1 MSAGH
6 SNFMRRIRRRAVVL
20 ILSSVIAVTG
30 CGVPDNIHGKSSAN
44 SPPVITEYY
53 PQSASITAYNGE
65 ALNFWI
71 KAQDPDN
78 DILVY
83 TWQLNG
89 ADVSNGTYYNFTVNI
104 SQGTRQVLT
113 VTVSD
118 PSGLQAEKTW
128 LINVTAP

>member
-1 MSAGH
+1 MNSGKGQQLRLMLRFAGLLLLTG
-6 SNFMRRIRRRAVVL
+6 S
-20 ILSSVIAVTG
+20 ILASG
-30 CGVPDNIHGKSSAN
+30 CGVPDNIHGKTAAN
-44 SPPVITEYY
+44 SPPVITQYY

-78 DILVY
+78 DLLVY
-83 TWQLNG
+83 AWQLNG
-89 ADVSNGTYYNFTVNI
+89 TDVSNGTYYNFTVNI
-104 SQGTRQVLT
+104 TQGTRQVLT

-128 LINVTAP
+128 LINVTAQ